1 MNRFFLP
8 VIGFLSLITF
18 SAFAQNGFL
27 GGTLRDEANHPV
39 VGATITNKKSGQ
51 STTTDSLGGFRFSDL
66 PQGDYELEIRR
77 PDFKTFTEVVS
88 HNNADQFVALTVLG
102 IAAENATNVVDN
114 LPTISLGEDELKDN
128 GTSAVS
134 SILSSARDPF
144 VSAATFNFS
153 AARFRIRGYEDDNFI
168 TLMNGVPMSD
178 LSNGRTI
185 YNTWSGLNDVM
196 RSRENSIGMAQVP
209 YAFGG
214 IGGAYNIDSRAS
226 RQRKQLA
233 VTYSASNRTYDNR
246 FMVTWGS
253 GLLDNG
259 WSVALSFSRRWA
271 DEGFVPGTF
280 YDGNSYF
287 ASVEKIINSRHSVS
301 LTTFGSL
308 TLNGRAGLAVREM
321 QELAQDNYYNPLWGY
336 QISGNDTA
344 KRNSSVARSTQ
355 PIIILEHEW
364 KIDERRSLQTSLAY
378 NRGSYKVSGL
388 DWYEAADP
396 RPDYYR
402 NLPSFDPFYGE
413 DPAAYAQYSGEVRDA
428 LSSNETLRQIQW
440 NRLYEANA
448 MNVTSFNGTQG
459 TWAKYIIGDR
469 ITDNSRVFFNSTF
482 SDVISDHLTFQGG
495 ISFQKQHSDYYRE
508 VNDLLGADFYVD
520 LNQFGDLDNTGDT
533 TLIQNDLNNPN
544 RILHEGDKYGYN
556 YSSDISKSMLWGQ
569 AVYKLDRF
577 DYFIAMH
584 AGTNSFRRTGNIRNG
599 IFQDDS
605 YGPSDRLFFLYGGV
619 KGGVTYK
626 YDGRNYLVLNGTV
639 HNRAPYFE
647 NVFISP
653 ATRNSTVDHVKME
666 QVYSVE
672 GGYLLKAPRMKAK
685 IMGYYTRFVNGT
697 DARRFYHEDF
707 QNFVNYSL
715 TRISKRHTGVEIGT
729 EANLGQGMTL
739 TAVATIG
746 QFIYDSRAAGTAT
759 QDNEDTVLI
768 QNETIYW
775 ENLRVANGPQDAY
788 TLGFNYR
795 SPKFWFASIN
805 LNYFDQI
812 YTDVNP
818 ARRTIAA
825 LDLVDKGSEKWV
837 DILSQEQ
844 LRGQYTMDFSTGY
857 SWRLNNRFKN
867 LKNPTYINFNLGV
880 SNIFDNTD
888 LVTTAFE
895 QLRFDFTDNNVNK
908 FPAKY
913 GYGFGRTFFLNIVF
927 RMN

>member
-1 MNRFFLP
+1 MNRLLLP
-8 VIGFLSLITF
+8 LIGFLSLVAF
-18 SAFAQNGFL
+18 SASGQNGFL
-27 GGTLRDEANHPV
+27 SGTLRDEANHPV
-39 VGATITNKKSGQ
+39 VGATILNKKTDQ
-51 STTTDSLGGFRFSDL
+51 KVTTDSLGSFRFDNL
-66 PQGDYELEIRR
+66 PVGDYELEIRR
-77 PDFKTFTEVVS
+77 SDFKTFTETVV
-88 HNNADQFVALTVLG
+88 HNNVDQIVALTVLG
-102 IAAENATNVVDN
+102 IASENTNSVVDN

-128 GTSAVS
+128 GSSAVS

-153 AARFRIRGYEDDNFI
+153 AARFRVRGYDDDNFI
-168 TLMNGVPMSD
+168 TLMNGVPMND

-209 YAFGG
+209 YTFGG
-214 IGGAYNIDSRAS
+214 IGGAYSIDSRAS

-253 GLLDNG
+253 GLLEDG
-259 WSVALSFSRRWA
+259 WSVALSYSRRWA

-280 YDGNSYF
+280 YDGNSFF
-287 ASVEKIINSRHSVS
+287 ASVEKIINTQHSVS
-301 LTTFGSL
+301 LTAFGSM
-308 TLNGRAGLAVREM
+308 TTNGRAGLAIREM

-336 QISGNDTA
+336 QINGTDTV
-344 KRNSSVARSTQ
+344 KRNSSIARSTQ
-355 PIIILEHEW
+355 PIVILEHEW
-364 KIDERRSLQTSLAY
+364 KIDERRSLQSSVAY

-388 DWYEAADP
+388 DWYEASDP

-402 NLPSFDPFYGE
+402 NLPSYDPFYGE
-413 DPAAYAQYSGEVRDA
+413 DSAAYAFYSDQNRTA
-428 LSSNETLRQIQW
+428 LFNNEYLRQIQW

-448 MNVTSFNGTQG
+448 MNDTSFNGTEG

-469 ITDNSRVFFNSTF
+469 VTDYSRFFYNSTY
-482 SDVISDHLTFQGG
+482 SNVINDRLTFQSGL
-495 ISFQKQHSDYYRE
+495 SFQQQNSDYYRQ

-520 LNQFGDLDNTGDT
+520 LNQFGDLDNTGNDS
-533 TLIQNDLNNPN
+533 LIQNDLNNPN
-544 RILHEGDKYGYN
+544 RILKEGDRYGYN
-556 YSSDISKSMLWGQ
+556 YSSQISKSMLWGQ

-577 DYFIAMH
+577 DFFLALH
-584 AGTNSFRRTGNIRNG
+584 VGTNSFQRIGKVRSG

-605 YGPSDRLFFLYGGV
+605 YGPSKYNLFVYGGT
-619 KGGVTYK
+619 KAGITYK
-626 YDGRNYLVLNGTV
+626 YDGRNYFVLNGTA

-647 NVFISP
+647 NAFISP
-653 ATRNSTVDHVKME
+653 ATRNTLINRLHRE

-715 TRISKRHTGVEIGT
+715 TGICKRHTGVEIGT
-729 EANLGQGMTL
+729 EANLGGGISM
-739 TAVATIG
+739 TAVATVG
-746 QFIYDSRAAGTAT
+746 QFIYDRRASGTAT
-759 QDNEDTVLI
+759 QDNQDTVLI

-775 ENLRVANGPQDAY
+775 KNIRVANGPQDAY

-795 SPKFWFASIN
+795 SPKFWFASVN

-812 YTDVNP
+812 YADVNP
-818 ARRTIAA
+818 ARRTLAA
-825 LDLVDKGSEKWV
+825 LDLVDEGSEKWV
-837 DILSQEQ
+837 DILSQER
-844 LRGQYTMDFSTGY
+844 LPGQYTMDFSAGY
-857 SWRLNNRFKN
+857 SWRLNNRFKS

-880 SNIFDNTD
+880 SNIFDNTK

-908 FPAKY
+908 FPTKY
-913 GYGFGRTFFLNIVF
+913 GYGFGRTFFVNIVF